1 MLLKTAATY
10 KNAYSGLSKSTWLLS
25 LVMLINRSGTMVV
38 PFMSL
43 YLINSLG
50 FTVGQAGFVYGIFGA
65 GAMCGAFT
73 GGRLTDKIGFYPVQ
87 LITLSGGG
95 MLFLFLGQMK
105 TYGAICVVTFLL
117 SFVNEAFRPAN
128 STAVAFYS
136 SEENRTRSYAL
147 NRLAINLGWAIGS
160 LIGGVIAKFN
170 YQLLFWVDGLTNI
183 AAAIILWRFIKPVN
197 YHPKYH
203 NNKIASI
210 AQSAYKDK
218 AYLQF
223 IVLVTLFGCCF
234 FQLFSNLSVYYNK
247 YLHFSEPLI
256 GVTMAL
262 NGLIIVMFE
271 MVIVY
276 RLEGKRQTLFYITI
290 GTSLVAIA
298 FLLLGIPGYGVA
310 MAFVMVTI
318 ITIGEIMA
326 MPFMNSFW
334 VSRSNAVNRG
344 QYAALYTIA
353 WSGAQT
359 IGPMLA
365 AQIAQRAGFALLW
378 WGISGVLAMVAVG
391 FWRLRVSMQRG

>member
-1 MLLKTAATY
+1 MLFRTINLY
-10 KNAYSGLSKSTWLLS
+10 KNAYSGLSGSTWLLS
-25 LVMLINRSGTMVV
+25 AVMLINRSGTMVV
-38 PFMSL
+38 PFLSL

-50 FTVGQAGFVYGIFGA
+50 FSVGQAGFVYGVFGA
-65 GAMCGAFT
+65 GAMCGAFA
-73 GGRLTDKIGFYPVQ
+73 GGKLTDRIGFYPVQ
-87 LITLSGGG
+87 LIALTGGG
-95 MLFLFLGQMK
+95 VLFIVLGQI
-105 TYGAICVVTFLL
+105 TQYIPIVVVTFLL
-117 SFVNEAFRPAN
+117 GFVNEAFRPAN
-128 STAVAFYS
+128 AAAVAVYS

-183 AAAIILWRFIKPVN
+183 SAAIILWRFIKPVN
-197 YHPKYH
+197 AHPKYH
-203 NNKIASI
+203 KDKIATTTL
-210 AQSAYKDK
+210 SAYQDK
-218 AYLQF
+218 TYLWF

-234 FQLFSNLSVYYNK
+234 FQVFSNLSVYYNK

-262 NGLIIVMFE
+262 NGLIIVLFE

-276 RLEGKRQTLFYITI
+276 RLDGKRSNLFYITI
-290 GTSLVAIA
+290 GTGLVAFA
-298 FLLLGIPGYGVA
+298 FLLLGIPGYGVV
-310 MAFVMVTI
+310 MAFLMVTI
-318 ITIGEIMA
+318 ATIGEMLA

-334 VSRSNAVNRG
+334 VGLCNAANRG

-365 AQIAQRAGFALLW
+365 AQIAQHAGFAWLW
-378 WGISGVLAMVAVG
+378 WGISAVLTMVAVG
-391 FWRLRVSMQRG
+391 FWRLSVNMPRR

>member
-1 MLLKTAATY
+1 MFFRTANLY

-25 LVMLINRSGTMVV
+25 LVMFINRSGTMVV

-50 FTVGQAGFVYGIFGA
+50 FTVAQAGIVYGMFGA
-65 GAMCGAFT
+65 GAMCGAFV

-95 MLFLFLGQMK
+95 LMFIVLGQM
-105 TYGAICVVTFLL
+105 TSYLVIGVCTFLL

-136 SEENRTRSYAL
+136 KEENRTRSYAL

-160 LIGGVIAKFN
+160 MIGGVVAKYN
-170 YQLLFWVDGLTNI
+170 YQLLFWIDGLTNI
-183 AAAIILWRFIKPVN
+183 VAAILLRIYLKPVDF
-197 YHPKYH
+197 HPERHKE
-203 NNKIASI
+203 NKTYTTR
-210 AQSAYKDK
+210 SAYSDSR
-218 AYLQF
+218 YLWF

-247 YLHFSEPLI
+247 HLHLSEPII
-256 GVTMAL
+256 GITMAL
-262 NGLIIVMFE
+262 NGLMIVVFE
-271 MVIVY
+271 MVVVY
-276 RLEGKRQTLFYITI
+276 KLEGRRDNLFYIII
-290 GTSLVAIA
+290 GTCLVSFA
-298 FLLLGIPGYGVA
+298 FMLLGIPGYGII
-310 MAFVMVTI
+310 MAFLMVFI
-318 ITIGEIMA
+318 ITIGEILS

-334 VSRSNAVNRG
+334 VNRSNASNRG

-365 AQIAQRAGFALLW
+365 AQIAQHAGFGYLW
-378 WGISGVLAMVAVG
+378 WGVSAVLAMVAFG
-391 FWRLRVSMQRG
+391 FWRLKKTMA

>member
-1 MLLKTAATY
+1 MLLKTATVY
-10 KNAYSGLSKSTWLLS
+10 RNAYSGLSKSTWLLS
-25 LVMLINRSGTMVV
+25 LVMVINRSGTMVV

-50 FTVGQAGFVYGIFGA
+50 FTVGQAGFVYGLFGA
-65 GAMCGAFT
+65 GAMCGAFA

-95 MLFLFLGQMK
+95 ILFILLGQMK
-105 TYGAICVVTFLL
+105 TYGAICFFTFLL

-136 SEENRTRSYAL
+136 NEENRTRSYAL

-183 AAAIILWRFIKPVN
+183 SAAVILWRFVKPVH
-197 YHPKYH
+197 YHPKH
-203 NNKIASI
+203 HKEEASPV
-210 AQSAYKDK
+210 AQSAYQDK
-218 AYLQF
+218 AYLWF
-223 IVLVTLFGCCF
+223 IVLVGLFGCCF

-256 GVTMAL
+256 GLTMAL
-262 NGLIIVMFE
+262 NGLIIVLFE
-271 MVIVY
+271 MVLVY
-276 RLEGKRQTLFYITI
+276 RLEGKRQNLFYITV
-290 GTSLVAIA
+290 GTSLVAFA
-298 FLLLGIPGYGVA
+298 FLLLGIPGYGVI
-310 MAFVMVTI
+310 MAFIMVAI
-318 ITIGEIMA
+318 ITLGEILA

-334 VSRSNAVNRG
+334 VSRSNATNRG
-344 QYAALYTIA
+344 QYAALYTMA

-365 AQIAQRAGFALLW
+365 AQVAQRAGFAWLW
-378 WGISGVLAMVAVG
+378 WGISGLLGIVALG
-391 FWRLRVSMQRG
+391 FWRLRATMRKV